1 MSDDY
6 KILAALITGG
16 FALVGV
22 IYTAVINYISRIEQD
37 RFKANTDEQLS
48 ILTNN
53 LQTERDER
61 LKYLESSLKKIERLE
76 ASRSAGYEEI
86 WTLTGSLNLFGPTID
101 PDIEDLSTRLK
112 DWYFNHG
119 LLLKKESKR
128 LYFLVQEVL
137 NFAIFRSLSFKRPSP
152 DKLFG
157 EKKRPVQVLDKL
169 RLQYLGTS
177 DHCGNVEKLES
188 FVTRW
193 KLINNERKEQ
203 DQKNWILLQLLLS
216 RFRSSLIKDL
226 DLLDA
231 QETE

>member
-6 KILAALITGG
+6 KILAAFITGG

-22 IYTAVINYISRIEQD
+22 IYSAVINYISRIKQN
-37 RFKANTDEQLS
+37 RFKVATDRQLV
-48 ILTNN
+48 ILTDN

-61 LKYLESSLKKIERLE
+61 LKHLESSLKKIERLE

-86 WTLTGSLNLFGPTID
+86 WTLTGSLNLFGPTIY
-101 PDIEDLSTRLK
+101 PDNEDLSTRLK

-119 LLLKKESKR
+119 LLFKKESESKR

-137 NFAIFRSLSFKRPSP
+137 NFAIFRSVSFKRPSP

-157 EKKRPVQVLDKL
+157 KKERPVQVLDNL
-169 RLQYLGTS
+169 RLKYLGTS
-177 DHCGNVEKLES
+177 DNGGNVAKLES
-188 FVTRW
+188 SVTKW

-203 DQKNWILLQLLLS
+203 DEENWILLQLLLS

-226 DLLDA
+226 DLS
-231 QETE
+231 